1 MIIITHT
8 FNFSGYP
15 ITRDILRE
23 EFRQRRSVVRV
34 CGCKR
39 SLNHMESNWV
49 ACRTPEGKHVDDF
62 MVCDWCLTGG
72 AVEIVKDYFKN
83 PLTAPEYDTI
93 LILVVRG
100 SELFM

>member
-1 MIIITHT
+1 MTVITHT
-8 FNFSGYP
+8 FRFTGYP

-23 EFRQRRSVVRV
+23 EFRQRRSEAHV

-39 SLNHMESNWV
+39 SLNHIESNWV
-49 ACRTPEGKHVDDF
+49 ACRTPEGDHVEDF
-62 MVCDWCLTGG
+62 MVCNWCMDDG
-72 AVEIVKDYFKN
+72 AVEIIKNYLKN
-83 PLTAPEYDTI
+83 PLTTAEYDTI